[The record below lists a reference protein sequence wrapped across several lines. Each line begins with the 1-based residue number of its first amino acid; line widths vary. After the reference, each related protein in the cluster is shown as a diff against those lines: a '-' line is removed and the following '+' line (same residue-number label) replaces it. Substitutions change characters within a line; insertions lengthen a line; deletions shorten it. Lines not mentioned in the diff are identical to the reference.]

1 MNVFNISSFYLYKLF
16 FIYVIFNFVLEKSF
30 KEIMDE
36 MKEFM
41 EVSSKG
47 VDNFV
52 IKGEGGKK
60 YIVEGEDLGFFCAKG
75 GEVRGVE
82 GGR

>member
-1 MNVFNISSFYLYKLF
+1 
-16 FIYVIFNFVLEKSF
+16 
-30 KEIMDE
+30 MDE

>member
-1 MNVFNISSFYLYKLF
+1 
-16 FIYVIFNFVLEKSF
+16 
-30 KEIMDE
+30 

-82 GGR
+82 GGRQFLDVIFLLVNDVFKQLEIQVLVYRFI